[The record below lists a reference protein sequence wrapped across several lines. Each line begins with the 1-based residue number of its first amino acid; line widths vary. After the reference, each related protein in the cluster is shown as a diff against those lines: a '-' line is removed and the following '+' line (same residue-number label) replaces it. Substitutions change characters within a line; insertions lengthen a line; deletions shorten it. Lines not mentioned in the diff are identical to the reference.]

1 MIFNEIKVQ
10 LLTYLTFKIFL
21 SDALYRGSNVDVIY
35 TNFAKIISFIEN
47 RQQIVVYKE
56 FLSIPV
62 RVTSGVPQGSHLAP
76 ILFLIFINDILFQ
89 TCSELMFADDIKIF
103 RTVNNQNEADLLQ
116 LDLNYLYEWCTYNN
130 FTLNINKCQLMTF
143 SRARVVSFFDYNL
156 NGEPLLRTF
165 GPIKDFG
172 IYFDPKPKFDCHIT
186 NIVNRSNKI
195 LGFIYRNCAD
205 FDDSLA
211 LKSVYCSLVRSICE
225 YGSIIW
231 SPYQSGHKHKIEE
244 IQHKFLRFLSHKC
257 SIIREPHSSYTSLLT
272 FLNIETLEQR
282 HLRLELYFTYKLLT
296 GLIDCPEF
304 LCRFSFHTPSRNS

>member
-1 MIFNEIKVQ
+1 
-10 LLTYLTFKIFL
+10 
-21 SDALYRGSNVDVIY
+21 
-35 TNFAKIISFIEN
+35 
-47 RQQIVVYKE
+47 
-56 FLSIPV
+56 
-62 RVTSGVPQGSHLAP
+62 
-76 ILFLIFINDILFQ
+76 
-89 TCSELMFADDIKIF
+89 MFADDIKIF

-257 SIIREPHSSYTSLLT
+257 SIIREPHSYTPLLT

-282 HLRLELYFTYKLLT
+282 RLRLELYFAYKLLT

-304 LCRFSFHTPSRNS
+304 LCRFSFHSPSRNSLTKNTFYLNTEVTNYASNNPHNRIMKTINKLNIVMFISPNFNSFKLYCNLFLINS